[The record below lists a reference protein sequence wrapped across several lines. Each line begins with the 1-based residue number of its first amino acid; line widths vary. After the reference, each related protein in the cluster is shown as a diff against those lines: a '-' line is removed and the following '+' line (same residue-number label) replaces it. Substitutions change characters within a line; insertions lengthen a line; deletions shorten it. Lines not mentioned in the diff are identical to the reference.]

1 MIIPILQHFFHTA
14 CLMHRLLRN
23 MTKRAKSAF
32 SKNLSHTEGSSRCCS
47 QIIMKL
53 HVLDLDT
60 GHWRT
65 RCPQEPG
72 DNCPVAWVCSFVCFC
87 FLSIVFCFTEV
98 QRSSWCSFFRK
109 SSYVSQMS
117 RWVWLVCIN
126 ATPLYFLFFIFLLF
140 VFEITPGI
148 RYSVLFSVLWFG

>member
-60 GHWRT
+60 GALAHPMPSRARRQLSGSMSLFLRLLLFSVDRLLFHGSPTVVLMFLFFENHRT
-65 RCPQEPG
+65 FLKCLAGFDQY
-72 DNCPVAWVCSFVCFC
+72 ALTQL
-87 FLSIVFCFTEV
+87 LSI
-98 QRSSWCSFFRK
+98 FF
-109 SSYVSQMS
+109 
-117 RWVWLVCIN
+117 
-126 ATPLYFLFFIFLLF
+126 FFFIFLLF

-148 RYSVLFSVLWFG
+148 RYSVLFSVL